1 MGKFCQRLGIVMNQ
15 MIKKTITSI
24 VILLCCSFPVYAWQL
39 KPFETT
45 YTAVISN
52 VPFDGQATYSL
63 TKKGNEWAFKTLAAM
78 AIAQREENSVFVI
91 KDGHLQPSLYE
102 FNQSGLKTKQ
112 VILTFD
118 WKKMFAKGHFKDKKH
133 DDDMFFDLKYKMLDP
148 LSTQLALQM
157 DVAAGKKQMS
167 YKVIEDDEIDTY
179 QFKVIGSEVIDT
191 PVGKLA
197 TIKVQRVRGANSKRQ
212 SYIWFAKDWNYTV
225 VKLYHLEKN
234 GQEYVISLSQG
245 TVDHKEI
252 TGKK

>member
-1 MGKFCQRLGIVMNQ
+1 MSQRINKFIVA
-15 MIKKTITSI
+15 T
-24 VILLCCSFPVYAWQL
+24 VILLSCSFSVFAWQL

-45 YTAVISN
+45 YTATVSN

-63 TKKGNEWAFKTLAAM
+63 TKQEGEWVFKTLAAM
-78 AIAQREENSVFVI
+78 AIAQREENSRFVI
-91 KDGHLQPSLYE
+91 KNGHLQPSFYE
-102 FNQSGLKTKQ
+102 FTQSGIKPKQ
-112 VILTFD
+112 VILNFN

-157 DVAAGKKQMS
+157 DVASGKKQMS
-167 YKVIEDDEIDTY
+167 YRVIEDDEIDTY
-179 QFKVIGSEVIDT
+179 QFKVVGNEEIDT

-197 TIKVQRVRGANSKRQ
+197 TIKVERVRSSNSKRQ

-234 GQEYVISLSQG
+234 GQEYVISLANGSVG
-245 TVDHKEI
+245 DKEI